1 MGDLLTLRMEEKDKR
16 ALALSSTLSE
26 MPISKVIMPYLNEGI
41 NTSLGGILLFHIDRS
56 MTFDKRSFNNFT
68 SILIE
73 PTRTGA
79 AQTPARGP
87 EDVERTSPRVIWDFF
102 DILSELKV
110 IEKLNNT
117 FEAVTLSM
125 DTSFVTPAFLR
136 ALCFRLGE
144 AYIRSGGNLERL
156 DYQLSNELFFK
167 MMLDEFY
174 QFNATGT
181 TRSLRSELYMHQT
194 RIKDLSLEMV
204 NCYSERSKTRKF
216 QAIEVA
222 SDERKRGRPSIKKR
236 RKKIEEVLV
245 VEEV

>member
-1 MGDLLTLRMEEKDKR
+1 
-16 ALALSSTLSE
+16 
-26 MPISKVIMPYLNEGI
+26 MPYLNEGVHI
-41 NTSLGGILLFHIDRS
+41 SLGGILLYHIDRS
-56 MTFDKRSFNNFT
+56 MTFDKRAFNNFT

-73 PTRTGA
+73 PTRTGS
-79 AQTPARGP
+79 AQTPARSP
-87 EDVERTSPRVIWDFF
+87 EDVERSSPRVIWDFF

-110 IEKLNNT
+110 IEKLNHT
-117 FEAVTLSM
+117 FEDVTLSI
-125 DTSFVTPAFLR
+125 DTSFITPAFLR

-144 AYIRSGGNLERL
+144 AYLRSGGNLERL

-174 QFNATGT
+174 NYNAKGT
-181 TRSLRSELYMHQT
+181 VRSLRSELYMHQT

-222 SDERKRGRPSIKKR
+222 SETKKRGRPSIKKK
-236 RKKIEEVLV
+236 RKKITEALI
-245 VEEV
+245 VEEIANG